1 MCGWLCVWVVVCVCV
16 GGWLCVWVF
25 VHVAVLYGFVSLIFR
40 KLSKAQFALM
50 CGFCLLPSDM

>member
-1 MCGWLCVWVVVCVCV
+1 MWGWLCVCGGVGGCVCV
-16 GGWLCVWVF
+16 GGWVF

-40 KLSKAQFALM
+40 KLSKPQFALM

>member
-1 MCGWLCVWVVVCVCV
+1 MCVCVGGCVCGWVVVCVC
-16 GGWLCVWVF
+16 GWVF

-40 KLSKAQFALM
+40 KLSIAQFALM